1 MSNRHVHADMII
13 AKAENRDL
21 VQFYKSSGAW
31 YLVSPDERG
40 AVFYD
45 NVKYFLCLPQHNEAC
60 LHWLNGGDAEFEF
73 LPNGSGNYG
82 EMEPLEDYPWVAD
95 HLFMDAEINLRIK
108 PKKEKRWIG
117 VYGTHVTEHTFSSKG
132 NLKRYIKKTPK
143 WHYTALEAWQFIEV
157 EVEE

>member
-21 VQFYKSSGAW
+21 VKFYKSLGAW

-45 NVKYFLCLPQHNEAC
+45 NVKYFLCLPQHNEDGQC
-60 LHWLNGGDAEFEF
+60 LRWLNGGDAEFEF

-108 PKKEKRWIG
+108 PKKEKRWIRF
-117 VYGTHVTEHTFSSKG
+117 TSKG
-132 NLKRYIKKTPK
+132 DFARA
-143 WHYTALEAWQFIEV
+143 YTEKPDAMNKGDQLIEIEV
-157 EVEE
+157 EV